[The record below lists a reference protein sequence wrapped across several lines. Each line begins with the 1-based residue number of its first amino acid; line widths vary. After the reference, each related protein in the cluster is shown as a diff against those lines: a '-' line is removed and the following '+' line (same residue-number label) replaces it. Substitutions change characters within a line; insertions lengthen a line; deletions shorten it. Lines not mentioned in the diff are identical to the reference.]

1 MESWMLV
8 ELHSRIIPRF
18 NRNRSRNSV
27 LSMIWADMA
36 KIKFQHFGRFGL
48 DNFLR
53 QIQLIPQPR
62 SIFPQPRS
70 ICALTRGGKNGKL
83 AGYRVT

>member
-27 LSMIWADMA
+27 LSMIWADMTKT
-36 KIKFQHFGRFGL
+36 KIEHFGALALVPAGQAGHTHGARYSKW
-48 DNFLR
+48 
-53 QIQLIPQPR
+53 QPKGCNY
-62 SIFPQPRS
+62 S
-70 ICALTRGGKNGKL
+70 
-83 AGYRVT
+83 